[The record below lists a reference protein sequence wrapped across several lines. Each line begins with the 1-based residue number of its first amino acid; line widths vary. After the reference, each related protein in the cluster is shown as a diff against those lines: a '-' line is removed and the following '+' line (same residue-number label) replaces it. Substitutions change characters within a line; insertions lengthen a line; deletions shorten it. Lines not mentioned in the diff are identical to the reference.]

1 MDKNTI
7 IGLLLILAVIFGFNY
22 FNRPSKEEVAL
33 MKHRQDSLAL
43 VQQQRAAD
51 QQAALN
57 LLEQQPQATVAEMIG
72 NDTTKAQLTYGH
84 FAANAMGEKEIVSIE
99 NDVFKLRF
107 STQGGGVESVEL
119 KEYSRYDSLP
129 IILFDGKESVLD
141 LTLTTTSNRV
151 INTRNLY
158 FTPIVKTL
166 EDNTQIL
173 TMRLAINEDS
183 YLDYV
188 YTIAPD
194 NYMMNFDIVAHQMQ
208 NYLDVR
214 NRNVDVSWK
223 AKIRQQEKG
232 RVFEDRYARMY
243 YKFASDGSVESLN
256 NTKDDD
262 EQPVGRIKWVAFKD
276 QFFSSILIADSDMES
291 VNLKSVKEEEE
302 SGYLKDYSLRASLPL
317 DATGAE
323 ATKLRFYFGPNQFNT
338 LNAYD
343 KGLKKDEE
351 LNMSEIIPLGSFFLI
366 RWVNRFMVIPMFN
379 LFGSFIGNYGL
390 IILLMTLVIKLVLL
404 PFTYKSYMS
413 TAKMRVLK
421 PQIDEINAKIP
432 KDKAMERQQATM
444 ALYKKVGVSPMGGC
458 LPMMLQMP
466 ILFAM
471 FRFFPTA
478 IELRQQGFLWATDL
492 SSYDAILTWST
503 QIPIISSVFGNHLSL
518 FCLLMTVTNI
528 IYTRI
533 NMKNNPSNQ
542 QMAGMSMIMYL
553 MPLMFLFMFNN
564 YAAGLSYY
572 YFISLL
578 ITIGQTY
585 LFRLFVNDDKLLA
598 QLEAKK
604 GKKKNPKKKSGF
616 MARLEDAQRRQQ
628 KMIQEQKKKNN
639 NSKGH

>member
-43 VQQQRAAD
+43 VQQQRAAE

-57 LLEQQPQATVAEMIG
+57 LLKQQPQASVAEIVG
-72 NDTTKAQLTYGH
+72 NDTTKAQLTYGQ
-84 FAANAMGEKEIVSIE
+84 FAANAMGEKEIVTIE

-119 KEYSRYDSLP
+119 KEYARYDSLP

-141 LTLTTTSNRV
+141 LTLSTTSNRV

-158 FTPIVKTL
+158 FKPLIKTL
-166 EDNTQIL
+166 EDKTQIL
-173 TMRLAINEDS
+173 TMRLKVNEDS

-214 NRNVDVSWK
+214 NHSVDVSWK

-256 NTKDDD
+256 NTKDDE

-276 QFFSSILIADSDMES
+276 QFFSSILIADSNMES

-302 SGYLKDYSLRASLPL
+302 SGYLKDYSLSASLPL
-317 DATGAE
+317 DPTGSE

-432 KDKAMERQQATM
+432 KEKAMERQQATM

-553 MPLMFLFMFNN
+553 MPLMFLFVFNN

-604 GKKKNPKKKSGF
+604 GKKKGTKKKSGF

>member
-22 FNRPSKEEVAL
+22 FNRPSQEEMAL

-43 VQQQRAAD
+43 VQQQRAAE

-57 LLEQQPQATVAEMIG
+57 LLEQQPQASVAEMIG
-72 NDTTKAQLTYGH
+72 NDTTKAQLTYGQ
-84 FAANAMGEKEIVSIE
+84 FAANAMGEKEIVTIE
-99 NDVFKLRF
+99 NSVFKLRF

-141 LTLTTTSNRV
+141 LTLSTASNRV

-158 FTPIVKTL
+158 FKPLIKTL
-166 EDNTQIL
+166 EDKTQIL
-173 TMRLAINEDS
+173 TMRLAVSETS

-194 NYMMNFDIVAHQMQ
+194 DYMLNFDIVAHDMQ

-214 NRNVDVSWK
+214 NRNVDVSWQ

-256 NTKDDD
+256 NTKDDE

-276 QFFSSILIADSDMES
+276 QFFSSILIADSNMES

-302 SGYLKDYSLRASLPL
+302 SGYLKDYSLTASLPL
-317 DATGAE
+317 DVTGAE

-432 KDKAMERQQATM
+432 KEKAMERQQATM

-478 IELRQQGFLWATDL
+478 IELRQQSFLWATDL

-503 QIPIISSVFGNHLSL
+503 HIPIISSVFGNHLSL

-598 QLEAKK
+598 QLEANK
-604 GKKKNPKKKSGF
+604 GKKKGTKKKSGF
-616 MARLEDAQRRQQ
+616 MARLEEAQRRQQ

-639 NSKGH
+639 NSKGR

>member
-43 VQQQRAAD
+43 VQQQRAAE

-57 LLEQQPQATVAEMIG
+57 LLKQQPQASVAEIVG
-72 NDTTKAQLTYGH
+72 NDTTKAQLTYGQ
-84 FAANAMGEKEIVSIE
+84 FAANAMGEKEIVTIE

-119 KEYSRYDSLP
+119 KEYARYDSLP

-141 LTLTTTSNRV
+141 LTLSTTSNRV

-158 FTPIVKTL
+158 FKPLIKTL
-166 EDNTQIL
+166 EDKTQIL
-173 TMRLAINEDS
+173 TMRLAVNEDS

-214 NRNVDVSWK
+214 NHSVDVSWK

-256 NTKDDD
+256 NTKDDE

-276 QFFSSILIADSDMES
+276 QFFSSILIADSNMES

-302 SGYLKDYSLRASLPL
+302 SGYLKDYSLSASLPL
-317 DATGAE
+317 DPTGSE

-432 KDKAMERQQATM
+432 KEKAMERQQATM

-604 GKKKNPKKKSGF
+604 GKKKGTKKKSGF